1 MAVIAVFVKDSALVH
16 QHAALV
22 MQFKE
27 ICSRQWE
34 VHLSHIYREANN
46 AADSLT
52 NLRHSFTYS
61 LHIFYSLDRGL
72 SH

>member
-1 MAVIAVFVKDSALVH
+1 MAIIAIFVKDSTLVH

-27 ICSRQWE
+27 ICRRQWE
-34 VHLSHIYREANN
+34 VHLSHINREANN
-46 AADSLT
+46 AADFLT
-52 NLRHSFTYS
+52 NLGHSFTYS
-61 LHIFYSLDRGL
+61 LLVFYSLDRGL